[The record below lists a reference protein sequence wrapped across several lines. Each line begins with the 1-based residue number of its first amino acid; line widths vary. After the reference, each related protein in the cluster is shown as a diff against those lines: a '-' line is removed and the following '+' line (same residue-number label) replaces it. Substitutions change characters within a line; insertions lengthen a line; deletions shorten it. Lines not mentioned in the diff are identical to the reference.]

1 MRAKKVIKNTIII
14 FGFYIVNILVNFLA
28 RKLFLDNIGLEYLG
42 VMGVFTN
49 IITLLSLSDLGV
61 ISAITY
67 QLYKPV
73 HDNDLSKIKY
83 LIHKFDIYYRRIA
96 IIILVIGVLFMIPMP
111 YLLKDATIN
120 IFKLRIFFGLQL
132 LTTLSGYLFASR
144 KTLLFVYEQHYITV
158 FFETLS
164 NFIFSIVRIFVILYT
179 RDYLLYLT
187 VNILQ
192 IVASSIFIYFYSK
205 RSFKFLN
212 DNSIII
218 KEYSIPLFKD
228 MKHMT
233 ISSMAGFIYSST
245 DNLII
250 SAMIGINP
258 VGLLSNYKLIPQI
271 LFDVIIN
278 VLKPVQASIGALV
291 HGDDAESV
299 QLDTF
304 KIYTFMRFLIA
315 NYICISILLFTDDFI
330 SLWFGT
336 QYRLSQ
342 ITTWLIVI
350 DLFISIVQGPI
361 VNFVMAKGYF
371 RHDRNI
377 MIVGAIINLTISL
390 LLVKPLGINGVLFG
404 TIIAQLYHWFARI
417 LMVNQ
422 ELFKDLKSH
431 IKTSIKYLILTISL
445 SSMILYIKQQCIPI
459 TSIYH
464 LIAWAM
470 FFTFIINS
478 ITLMVLSKT
487 NEFKQSLNIL
497 HSFRISNHA

>member
-14 FGFYIVNILVNFLA
+14 FGFYIVNILINFLA
-28 RKLFLDNIGLEYLG
+28 RKLFLENIGLEYLG

-73 HDNDLSKIKY
+73 RDQDLAKIKY
-83 LIHKFDIYYRRIA
+83 LIRKFDTYYKRIA
-96 IIILVIGVLFMIPMP
+96 LVIMIIGVIFMIPMP
-111 YLLKDATIN
+111 YFLKDVTISVT
-120 IFKLRIFFGLQL
+120 KLRMFFGLQL

-164 NFIFSIVRIFVILYT
+164 NFIFSIVRIFVILFT
-179 RDYLLYLT
+179 QDYLLYLL

-192 IVASSIFIYFYSK
+192 IVSSSIFIYYYSK
-205 RSFKFLN
+205 RSFKFL
-212 DNSIII
+212 DDETIEV

-278 VLKPVQASIGALV
+278 VLKPVQASIGSLV
-291 HGDDAESV
+291 HGEDAEAI

-304 KIYTFMRFLIA
+304 KIYTFIRFLIA

-330 SLWFGT
+330 GLWFGT

-342 ITTWLIVI
+342 LTTWLIVI
-350 DLFISIVQGPI
+350 DLFISIMQGPI

-371 RHDRNI
+371 RQDRNI
-377 MIVGAIINLTISL
+377 MIVGAILNLTISL
-390 LLVKPLGINGVLFG
+390 VLVKPLGINGVLIG
-404 TIIAQLYHWFARI
+404 TIVAQFYHWTSRI
-417 LMVNQ
+417 VMINRN
-422 ELFKDLKSH
+422 LFNDFKSH
-431 IKTSIKYLILTISL
+431 IRSSFQYLILATVL
-445 SSMILYIKQQCIPI
+445 SIVIVLFKELWIPI
-459 TSIYH
+459 PSIYH
-464 LIAWAM
+464 LIAWAVI
-470 FFTFIINS
+470 FTLVINVM
-478 ITLMVLSKT
+478 TLALLSNKK
-487 NEFKQSLNIL
+487 EFKQSIAIIASLRK
-497 HSFRISNHA
+497 SSHA